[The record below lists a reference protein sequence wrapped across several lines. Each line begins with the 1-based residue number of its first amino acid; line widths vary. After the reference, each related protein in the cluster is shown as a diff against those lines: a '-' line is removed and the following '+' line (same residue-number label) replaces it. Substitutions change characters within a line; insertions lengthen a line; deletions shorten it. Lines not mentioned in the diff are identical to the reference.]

1 MYDNPSLTRLFQQ
14 GLGIDT
20 PEAMARMVQ
29 ELAKAGQAQPAL
41 AELGRR
47 LPRFMLMVADSHYQL
62 QRDLAQR
69 NASLEHSGA
78 ELRAA
83 NERLQR
89 EGEAQKSLLDTLRQS
104 VNDLLASFGM
114 PQLNAGDHKLLDLA
128 SLLSDLLLQREQS
141 QTEVVRTRAQLFNA
155 IDALNVGFVMYDE
168 SNRLVLLNQKMR
180 ALYSDIAHLLEPGV
194 AYADVLR
201 AIYLA
206 YVVPLGDPPPFD
218 EWLRVRLEQPR
229 SSLRQDE
236 VRLGELWMRTD
247 DSRTEDGVTVCL
259 RTDITLTRQLTGKL
273 MSMTQQ
279 LTQARDAAEA
289 ASRSKSEFLANM
301 SHEIRTPL
309 NGIIGITELMQ
320 QTTLDA
326 HQREYLGLVT
336 TSGEALMAIIND
348 ILDVSKMEAGKLRI
362 EAAPFSLRETLASS
376 IRPLDL
382 SARQK
387 GLTLYTEVAAD
398 VPDALLGDAGRIRQV
413 LINLVGNAIKFT
425 EVGEVQVSVVQQEL
439 FLPSDVSQTQGLFDD
454 TSAALAGQP
463 LQLVFRVRDTGIG
476 IALDKQQVVFESFS
490 QADDSTT
497 RRYGGTGLGLA
508 ICRRLVGM
516 MGGELSL
523 SSRLGQGSEF
533 QFTLSLHTA
542 PAQPLAQPLAPVEP
556 AALSNAT
563 APAGLSVL
571 VVEDH
576 PVNQRLAIGMLQR
589 MGYQTTLAGNGQE
602 ALDILA
608 KQRFDLVLMD
618 MQMPVMDGLE
628 ATRRVRLREAGQ
640 QVLELQGHAH
650 VPSNAGAGSSV
661 ASGLLG
667 IDPLATGHMPIIAMT
682 ANAMDSD
689 RDLCRSAGMD
699 GYVSKPVRSA
709 TLAAEIARV
718 MGQAVADKATMPG

>member
-1 MYDNPSLTRLFQQ
+1 MYDNPALARLFQQ
-14 GLGIDT
+14 GLGIDS
-20 PEAMARMVQ
+20 PEAMARLVQ
-29 ELAKAGQAQPAL
+29 QLAEAGQTQPAL

-69 NASLEHSGA
+69 NASLEHSRA
-78 ELRAA
+78 ELQTA
-83 NERLQR
+83 NEQLQR
-89 EGEAQKSLLDTLRQS
+89 EGEAQQLLLDTLRHS

-114 PQLNAGDHKLLDLA
+114 PRLNVGDHKLLDLA
-128 SLLSDLLLQREQS
+128 SLLSDLLVQREQS
-141 QTEVVRTRAQLFNA
+141 QTEVIRTRAQLFNA

-180 ALYSDIAHLLEPGV
+180 SLYADIAHLLEPGA
-194 AYADVLR
+194 AYADVLS
-201 AIYLA
+201 AIYKA
-206 YVVPLGDPPPFD
+206 YVVPQGDPPPFD
-218 EWLRVRLEQPR
+218 EWLRLRLEQER
-229 SSLRQDE
+229 SSVRQDE
-236 VRLGELWMRTD
+236 VRLGERWMRAD

-259 RTDITLTRQLTGKL
+259 RTDVTLTRQLTSKL

-320 QTTLDA
+320 HTALDTQ
-326 HQREYLGLVT
+326 QREYLDLVT
-336 TSGEALMAIIND
+336 SSGEALMAIIND
-348 ILDVSKMEAGKLRI
+348 ILDLSKMEAGKLRI
-362 EAAPFSLRETLASS
+362 EAAPFSLREALASS
-376 IRPLDL
+376 IRPLGL

-387 GLTLYTEVAAD
+387 GLALHTDVAAD
-398 VPDALLGDAGRIRQV
+398 VPDAVLGDAGRIRQV

-425 EVGEVQVSVVQQEL
+425 EVGEVVVSVSQQEL
-439 FLPSDVSQTQGLFDD
+439 FLPSDLSQTQGLFDD
-454 TSAALAGQP
+454 AGTALTGQA

-523 SSRLGQGSEF
+523 KSQLGKGSEF

-542 PAQPLAQPLAPVEP
+542 PSTA
-556 AALSNAT
+556 SAT
-563 APAGLSVL
+563 APTSVPPTAGDTKASPTSAPAALSVL

-576 PVNQRLAIGMLQR
+576 PVNQRLAIGLLQR
-589 MGYQTTLAGNGQE
+589 MGHQPTLVGNGQE
-602 ALDILA
+602 ALDLLA

-628 ATRRVRLREAGQ
+628 ATRRVRLREAEQRVRDLGAQ
-640 QVLELQGHAH
+640 AQASSGH
-650 VPSNAGAGSSV
+650 
-661 ASGLLG
+661 L
-667 IDPLATGHMPIIAMT
+667 PIIAMT

-689 RDLCRSAGMD
+689 RALCREAGMD

-709 TLAAEIARV
+709 ALVAEIARV
-718 MGQAVADKATMPG
+718 MGQVATDADRATMPG